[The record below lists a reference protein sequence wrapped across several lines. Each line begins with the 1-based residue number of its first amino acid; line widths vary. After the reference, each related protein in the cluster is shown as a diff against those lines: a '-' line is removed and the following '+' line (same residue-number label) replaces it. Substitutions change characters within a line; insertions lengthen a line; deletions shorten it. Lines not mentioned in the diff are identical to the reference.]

1 MIYHYAHT
9 LSPRSWFEQIWIWTI
24 WGCFNTSFGFS
35 DRFVSEKNFSN
46 CLYVKICHPIAIVAP
61 FYTLWLWFKQTWTI
75 LSASTQVSAFLDD
88 HYIWEDVSKCFFS
101 LKEGLTLHFNMLEFP
116 LQNYSLCQ
124 VLLKFGIRE
133 KVEIV
138 KIKIKMY
145 TVYRQTNRRTEA
157 GQKVI
162 RKVYLSFQ
170 LRWTKIKTP
179 Y

>member
-1 MIYHYAHT
+1 MMQTNMNNFLCLH
-9 LSPRSWFEQIWIWTI
+9 
-24 WGCFNTSFGFS
+24 TSFSLNIIFG
-35 DRFVSEKNFSN
+35 
-46 CLYVKICHPIAIVAP
+46 
-61 FYTLWLWFKQTWTI
+61 
-75 LSASTQVSAFLDD
+75 
-88 HYIWEDVSKCFFS
+88 EDVSKCFFS
-101 LKEGLTLHFNMLEFP
+101 LKDGLTLHFNMLEFP

-138 KIKIKMY
+138 KIQIKMY

>member
-1 MIYHYAHT
+1 MMQTNMNNFLCLHT
-9 LSPRSWFEQIWIWTI
+9 
-24 WGCFNTSFGFS
+24 
-35 DRFVSEKNFSN
+35 NFS
-46 CLYVKICHPIAIVAP
+46 L
-61 FYTLWLWFKQTWTI
+61 TI
-75 LSASTQVSAFLDD
+75 IFG
-88 HYIWEDVSKCFFS
+88 EDVSKCFFS

-116 LQNYSLCQ
+116 LQNFSLCQ

-179 Y
+179 YQKKICMSLHFLRCKININLSTLQHKKSVLF